1 MVDKHGF
8 EAVTQL
14 IVQQIAATFRTSVL
28 IADVGVLR
36 LLDHDDACVWL
47 GLFPIEEDVEHPAQE
62 PVMTWTIDASD
73 LQQGN

>member
-8 EAVTQL
+8 EVVTQL
-14 IVQQIAATFRTSVL
+14 IVQQIAATFRPPVF

-36 LLDHDDACVWL
+36 LLDHDESCVWI
-47 GLFPIEEDVEHPAQE
+47 GLFPELDHCEHLPIK

-73 LQQGN
+73 MQQGN

>member
-1 MVDKHGF
+1 MVEKHGF

-14 IVQQIAATFRTSVL
+14 IVQQIAAAFRIPVL

-36 LLDHDDACVWL
+36 LLDHDESCVWI
-47 GLFPIEEDVEHPAQE
+47 GLVPESNHGECSPTK

-73 LQQGN
+73 MQQGN

>member
-1 MVDKHGF
+1 MTAEHDF

-14 IVQQIAATFRTSVL
+14 VVQQIAALFRTPVL

-36 LLDHDDACVWL
+36 LLDHDESCVWI
-47 GLFPIEEDVEHPAQE
+47 GLFPESDHGESSPIK

-73 LQQGN
+73 MQQGD